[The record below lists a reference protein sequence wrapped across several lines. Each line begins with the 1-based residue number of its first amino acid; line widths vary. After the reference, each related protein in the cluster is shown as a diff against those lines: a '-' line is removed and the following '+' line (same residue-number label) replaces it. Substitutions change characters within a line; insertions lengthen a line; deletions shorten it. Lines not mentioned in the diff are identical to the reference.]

1 MNGKITTLDLCYS
14 AIFICLMAIGA
25 NVSVWFPFLVI
36 PIGGASV
43 PLSLQTFFSILAG
56 FLLGKRLGSLAMI
69 GYIGLGIMG
78 VPVFAQMQ
86 GGPFVLFS
94 YTGGF
99 LISFIFVTYITGYL
113 AEQFEEV
120 TLNTGLMISLTG
132 TLVNYLIGVSYMYLA
147 MNTWLGLEVSYQGAW
162 ISMIPF
168 ILKDS
173 ALAFVATLI
182 LVRVIRRIPALVRT
196 I

>member
-1 MNGKITTLDLCYS
+1 MNGKITTSDSRYS
-14 AIFICLMAIGA
+14 AFFISLMAVGA
-25 NVSVWFPFLVI
+25 SVSVWFPFLVI
-36 PIGGASV
+36 PIGGVSV

-56 FLLGKRLGSLAMI
+56 FLLGKRIGSLAMI
-69 GYIGLGIMG
+69 GYIGLGAMG

-120 TLNTGLMISLTG
+120 TLNTGLMISDRKSTRLNSSH
-132 TLVNYLIGVSYMYLA
+132 VAISYA
-147 MNTWLGLEVSYQGAW
+147 V
-162 ISMIPF
+162 F
-168 ILKDS
+168 C
-173 ALAFVATLI
+173 
-182 LVRVIRRIPALVRT
+182 
-196 I
+196 